1 MARVPPK
8 IERAA
13 VFLLCLLP
21 LLILVA
27 DGITGNLTA
36 NPIENLTHR
45 TGWWALFLLLVT
57 LAITPL
63 RRLLG
68 WNRPVRY
75 RRMLGLFAFFYASL
89 HVAIY
94 FGLDQLLSFE
104 YILED
109 VAERPFITVGFL
121 AWVLLIPLA
130 VTSTRGWIRRLG
142 KRWQRLHR
150 LVYLS
155 AALAV
160 VHFLWAVK
168 VDVREP
174 LIFGAVL
181 AILLILRLP
190 IFRSRPRRG
199 GPPRKNPRHTSAG
212 ATR

>member
-1 MARVPPK
+1 MVRIPPK
-8 IERAA
+8 LDRGA

-21 LLILVA
+21 LIGLVA
-27 DGITGNLTA
+27 DAINGNLTA

-45 TGWWALFLLLVT
+45 TGWWALVLLMVT
-57 LAITPL
+57 LAITPV
-63 RRLLG
+63 RRLFG

-94 FGLDQLLSFE
+94 FGLDQLLSFD

-109 VAERPFITVGFL
+109 IAERPFITVGFL
-121 AWVLLIPLA
+121 AWLLLIPLA

-150 LVYLS
+150 LIYVS
-155 AALAV
+155 AILAV

-174 LIFGAVL
+174 LTFGAVL
-181 AILLILRLP
+181 SLLLLLRLP
-190 IFRSRPRRG
+190 VFRSRPRRS
-199 GPPRKNPRHTSAG
+199 PPFSQRRRPSAG
-212 ATR
+212 ASR

>member
-8 IERAA
+8 LERAA

-21 LLILVA
+21 LLILLA
-27 DGITGNLTA
+27 DAVNGNLTA

-45 TGWWALFLLLVT
+45 TGWWALFLLFVT
-57 LAITPL
+57 LAVTPL
-63 RRLLG
+63 RRLFR

-94 FGLDQLLSFE
+94 FGLDQLLSFD

-109 VAERPFITVGFL
+109 IAERPFITVGFL
-121 AWVLLIPLA
+121 AWLLLIPLA

-150 LVYLS
+150 LIYVS
-155 AALAV
+155 AVLAV

-190 IFRSRPRRG
+190 IFRLRSPRKLPSSQRPRA
-199 GPPRKNPRHTSAG
+199 SAG
-212 ATR
+212 AGQ

>member
-8 IERAA
+8 LERAA

-21 LLILVA
+21 LLILLA
-27 DGITGNLTA
+27 DAVNGNLTA

-45 TGWWALFLLLVT
+45 TGWWALFLLFVT
-57 LAITPL
+57 LAVTPL
-63 RRLLG
+63 RRLFR

-94 FGLDQLLSFE
+94 FGLDQLLSFD

-109 VAERPFITVGFL
+109 IAERPFITVGFL
-121 AWVLLIPLA
+121 AWLLLIPLA

-150 LVYLS
+150 LIYVS
-155 AALAV
+155 AVLAV

-174 LIFGAVL
+174 LIFGALL

-190 IFRSRPRRG
+190 IFRLRSPRKPPSSQRPRA
-199 GPPRKNPRHTSAG
+199 SAG
-212 ATR
+212 AGQ